1 MNGRYDLINKALSTS
16 VTGDLNR
23 RNVKALEPAVTD
35 NLYGTMYFD
44 GAMIQQLY
52 GDDGLDPAE
61 LVRATFP
68 PPQAA
73 DTKTTAKAAGK
84 PAADIAAAYE
94 ARRLADWN
102 AFVAAGTRL
111 ESLSRTRPFTGTL
124 QVPAGAAIALEDL
137 LVATRDTKSSAGL
150 DDKIALIEEW
160 IARLPFAFSNPN
172 REDRYIA
179 DLRAAGWT
187 PGDGAPALGPRSP
200 PVAAYSV
207 AVRAAARFVRATLD
221 VDVLGRVSRAALEA
235 TLTRARRGVEAA
247 VVPPGTCVG
256 LLAAQYYSE
265 RQTQYML
272 DSHKR
277 TAGTTKA
284 GVERVKE
291 IIYARPLERETDP
304 RMLVRLAP
312 EIESDPGRARE
323 IANSLEVL
331 NLRAFAADRWQIF
344 YERFGAPAHPDY
356 RHEEAMISEFA
367 TYRPALRPP
376 ADLSWFCI
384 RFELDRTTLVFK
396 SMSLETAV
404 RALTLAHPDVF
415 FVHSPENAPSGAQR
429 AAGGVVL
436 RAYLTNRAL
445 GSTKGS
451 EKRAHEIKDALL
463 NTILRGV
470 IGVQSTQVEGLRRWG
485 AAGEK
490 IFAIDTLGSNLADV
504 LVHAGVD
511 ETRTVSRSVFD
522 TYRQFG
528 IHAARRRIIEELTA
542 ALGDSAPDARWIAV
556 YADTMTFSGEP
567 VSLDYAAGA
576 KRAPEHLFLRMISST
591 PLSHLESE
599 AARGI
604 RVPIRGDQNPAGG
617 SMSEALMIGS
627 VPRVG
632 TAYNTIAVDPV
643 LAGRFQSVKSLL
655 DDL

>member
-1 MNGRYDLINKALSTS
+1 M
-16 VTGDLNR
+16 
-23 RNVKALEPAVTD
+23 
-35 NLYGTMYFD
+35 
-44 GAMIQQLY
+44 
-52 GDDGLDPAE
+52 
-61 LVRATFP
+61 
-68 PPQAA
+68 
-73 DTKTTAKAAGK
+73 
-84 PAADIAAAYE
+84 
-94 ARRLADWN
+94 
-102 AFVAAGTRL
+102 
-111 ESLSRTRPFTGTL
+111 
-124 QVPAGAAIALEDL
+124 
-137 LVATRDTKSSAGL
+137 
-150 DDKIALIEEW
+150 
-160 IARLPFAFSNPN
+160 
-172 REDRYIA
+172 
-179 DLRAAGWT
+179 
-187 PGDGAPALGPRSP
+187 
-200 PVAAYSV
+200 
-207 AVRAAARFVRATLD
+207 
-221 VDVLGRVSRAALEA
+221 
-235 TLTRARRGVEAA
+235 
-247 VVPPGTCVG
+247 G

-445 GSTKGS
+445 GSTKGG

-511 ETRTVSRSVFD
+511 ESRTVSRSVFD